1 LPLDILYFHPL
12 CWRHSASEDIAME
25 YTAVALAVFG
35 LITGVRFRFRVL
47 LPFAL
52 LLLLLCVA
60 FALTHRL
67 GGIETV
73 LTILAAEAILQGGY
87 VIGLIVRASYKAI
100 QRKVAPASSEFRS
113 N

>member
-1 LPLDILYFHPL
+1 
-12 CWRHSASEDIAME
+12 ME

-35 LITGVRFRFRVL
+35 VIIGLRFRFRVL

-52 LLLLLCVA
+52 LLPLLCVA

-67 GGIETV
+67 GGIETL
-73 LTILAAEAILQGGY
+73 LTILTAEAVLQGGY
-87 VIGLIVRASYKAI
+87 VIGLIVSASYKAI
-100 QRKVAPASSEFRS
+100 QRKMAPPSSQKVRS